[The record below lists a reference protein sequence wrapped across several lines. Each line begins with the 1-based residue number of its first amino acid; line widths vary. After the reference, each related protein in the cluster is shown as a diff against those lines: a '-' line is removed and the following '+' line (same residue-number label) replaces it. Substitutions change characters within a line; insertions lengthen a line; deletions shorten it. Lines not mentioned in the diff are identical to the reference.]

1 MSWADETLNGHRLH
15 YDDVLIEKMVSSAEL
30 KLENISNT

>member
-1 MSWADETLNGHRLH
+1 MSWADETFNGHRLRD
-15 YDDVLIEKMVSSAEL
+15 DDVLIEKMVSSAEL